1 MADGVGRRPDPQVS
15 SSFRSTGEEASRP
28 DESGRDEPSRPEWVP
43 SAVQRARDD
52 YRRGRARRS
61 VLAAVSSTVVVVG
74 GLTVVVTSA
83 PGWPRVQQ
91 SFLSYDVARSSL
103 PDLLTGFWLN
113 IKVFTISA
121 VLILALGLL
130 LAVLRTLRGPV
141 LWPLRALAV
150 TYIDVFRGI
159 PLLLVLYLVGF
170 GLPGLR
176 LQGIPDDPVVLG
188 IIALT
193 LSYSAY
199 VAEVFRAGIESV
211 HPSQRAAARSL
222 GLSSGQTLRLVVLPQ
237 AIRNVIPPL
246 LNDLVSL
253 TKDSGLISVL
263 GIPLDVIRYAQISQ
277 MGKANFTPYVLAG
290 LLFLL
295 LTIPMTRLTDAVSR
309 RYGFVPSGGRL

>member
-1 MADGVGRRPDPQVS
+1 M
-15 SSFRSTGEEASRP
+15 
-28 DESGRDEPSRPEWVP
+28 
-43 SAVQRARDD
+43 QRARIA
-52 YRRGRARRS
+52 YRRGRSLRS
-61 VLAAVSSTVVVVG
+61 ALIAVCSAVLIAGLLTTV
-74 GLTVVVTSA
+74 TVSA
-83 PGWPRVQQ
+83 PGWPRVRE
-91 SFLSYDVARSSL
+91 SFLSYRVARQGL

-113 IKVFTISA
+113 IKVFTVSS
-121 VLILALGLL
+121 VFILLLGLV
-130 LAVLRTLRGPV
+130 LATMRTTRGPV

-150 TYIDVFRGI
+150 AYIDVFRGI

-176 LQGIPDDPVVLG
+176 LQGIPSDTVVLG

-222 GLSSGQTLRLVVLPQ
+222 GLSARQTLRLVVLPQ
-237 AIRNVIPPL
+237 AVRNVVPAL

-263 GIPLDVIRYAQISQ
+263 GIPLDVIRYAQIAQ
-277 MGKANFTPYVLAG
+277 MGKANFTPYVVAG
-290 LLFLL
+290 LLFML
-295 LTIPMTRLTDAVSR
+295 LTIPMTRITDAVSR
-309 RYGFVPSGGRL
+309 RYGYVTRGGHV

>member
-61 VLAAVSSTVVVVG
+61 VLAAVASTVVVVG

-83 PGWPRVQQ
+83 QGWPRVQQ